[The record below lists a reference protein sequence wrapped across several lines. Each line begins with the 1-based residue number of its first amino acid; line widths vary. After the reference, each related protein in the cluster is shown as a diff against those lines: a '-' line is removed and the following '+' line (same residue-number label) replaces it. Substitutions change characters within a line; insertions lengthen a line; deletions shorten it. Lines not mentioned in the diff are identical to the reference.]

1 MSMNFA
7 SEPKRRVL
15 DHLKRGG
22 ATSTQSVAQALDVS
36 NVAARQHLA
45 DLAAMG
51 LVNTATAAPEG
62 KGRPAV
68 MWQLTALAHDLF
80 PDRHDALTLDLIES
94 VRSTLGE
101 DGLQRVIEA
110 RTARQLKSL
119 RAVLSPEATLR
130 DRLEALAQQ
139 RTSEGYMA
147 EVQDVGNGSLLLLE
161 HHCPICDAAQS
172 CQAFCST
179 ELELFTDALGPDAV
193 VQREEHLLSG
203 DLRCVY
209 RVRPRA
215 ISE

>member
-1 MSMNFA
+1 MNVNFA

-22 ATSTQSVAQALDVS
+22 AASTRAIAEALEVS

-45 DLAAMG
+45 DLVAMG
-51 LVNTATAAPEG
+51 LVATDTAAPEG

-68 MWQLTALAHDLF
+68 LWKLTPLAHDLF
-80 PDRHDALTLDLIES
+80 PDRHDALTLDLIEGI
-94 VRSTLGE
+94 RSTLGE

-110 RTARQLKSL
+110 RTARQLASL
-119 RAVLSPEATLR
+119 RAVLLGEAPLR
-130 DRLEALAQQ
+130 ARVEALAQQ

-147 EVQDVGNGSLLLLE
+147 EVQDGGDGSLLLLE

-179 ELELFTDALGPDAV
+179 ELELFADALGPDAEV
-193 VQREEHLLSG
+193 RREEHLLSG
-203 DLRCVY
+203 GLRCVY
-209 RVRPRA
+209 RVR
-215 ISE
+215 SK

>member
-1 MSMNFA
+1 MNVNFA

-22 ATSTQSVAQALDVS
+22 AASTRSVAEALEVS

-45 DLAAMG
+45 DLMAMG
-51 LVNTATAAPEG
+51 LVATGSAPAEG

-68 MWQLTALAHDLF
+68 LWQLTPLAHDLF
-80 PDRHDALTLDLIES
+80 PDRHDALTLDLIEGI
-94 VRSTLGE
+94 RSTLGE

-110 RTARQLKSL
+110 CTARQLASL
-119 RAVLSPEATLR
+119 RAVLPDEAPLR
-130 DRLEALAQQ
+130 ARVEALAQQ

-147 EVQDVGNGSLLLLE
+147 EVQDGGDGSLLLLE

-179 ELELFTDALGPDAV
+179 ELELFADALGPDAEV
-193 VQREEHLLSG
+193 RREEHLLSG

-209 RVRPRA
+209 RVRAR
-215 ISE
+215 

>member
-1 MSMNFA
+1 MNVNFA

-22 ATSTQSVAQALDVS
+22 AASTRSVAQALEVS

-45 DLAAMG
+45 DLVTMG
-51 LVNTATAAPEG
+51 LVATDTAAPEG
-62 KGRPAV
+62 KGRPAAQ
-68 MWQLTALAHDLF
+68 WRLTRLAHDLF

-94 VRSTLGE
+94 IHSTLGE

-110 RTARQLKSL
+110 RTARQLASL
-119 RAVLSPEATLR
+119 RAVLPPAAPLR
-130 DRLEALAQQ
+130 ARLEALAHQ
-139 RTSEGYMA
+139 RTGEGYMA
-147 EVQDVGNGSLLLLE
+147 EVQDVGDGSLLLLE

-179 ELELFTDALGPDAV
+179 ELELFADALGPAAD

-203 DLRCVY
+203 GLRCVY
-209 RVRPRA
+209 RVRPK
-215 ISE
+215 

>member
-1 MSMNFA
+1 MNANFA

-22 ATSTQSVAQALDVS
+22 AASTRSVAEALDVS

-45 DLAAMG
+45 DLVAMG
-51 LVNTATAAPEG
+51 LVAADTAAPEG

-80 PDRHDALTLDLIES
+80 PDRHDALTLDLIEII
-94 VRSTLGE
+94 RSTLGE

-110 RTARQLKSL
+110 RTARQLDSL
-119 RAVLSPEATLR
+119 RAVLPPAAPLR
-130 DRLEALAQQ
+130 ARVEALAKQ

-147 EVQDVGNGSLLLLE
+147 EVQEGDDGSLLLLE

-179 ELELFTDALGPDAV
+179 EP
-193 VQREEHLLSG
+193 SG
-203 DLRCVY
+203 KR
-209 RVRPRA
+209 
-215 ISE
+215 